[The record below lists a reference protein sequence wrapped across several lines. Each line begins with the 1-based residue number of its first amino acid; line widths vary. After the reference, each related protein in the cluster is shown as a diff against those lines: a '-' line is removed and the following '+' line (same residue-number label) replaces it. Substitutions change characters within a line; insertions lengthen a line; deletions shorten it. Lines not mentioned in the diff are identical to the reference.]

1 MLEDIQKENNPV
13 GSAQNYEGKNGAQSR
28 HFIYKKQSKK
38 LASNLNYQANQK
50 KYQQTVMQ
58 S

>member
-13 GSAQNYEGKNGAQSR
+13 GTAQNYEGKNGAQSR

-38 LASNLNYQANQK
+38 LASNLNYQAANQK
-50 KYQQTVMQ
+50 MHQQSVMQ
-58 S
+58 